1 MPRVP
6 PEASLQESEQP
17 RRDLAGDQ
25 IDWPL
30 PKKSGRD
37 ALAGLLHARRIPKLR
52 AASPALRPCKPE
64 RHIAQLR
71 GRSPGNWNPSVR
83 SLHTYRSVAAATGAA
98 ARIARC
104 VNPKSL
110 EPCNENL
117 RRFRFSP
124 LLRSGCLSEASVDI
138 ARTYIGPGGC
148 GWAFYSPIAVSPKSL
163 LLLCPLSVWPRL
175 SLHGAPLNL
184 NAAREGAIIL
194 ANLRQSA
201 HGEYGSRG

>member
-1 MPRVP
+1 MNSGKSSIRGKVPRSDASPAGLLFVPRVP
-6 PEASLQESEQP
+6 PEARLQESEQP

-37 ALAGLLHARRIPKLR
+37 ALAGLLHARRIPKLQ
-52 AASPALRPCKPE
+52 AASSALRPCKPE
-64 RHIAQLR
+64 RHIALR

-110 EPCNENL
+110 KPCKENL

-124 LLRSGCLSEASVDI
+124 LFGPDASLKQ
-138 ARTYIGPGGC
+138 
-148 GWAFYSPIAVSPKSL
+148 VSI
-163 LLLCPLSVWPRL
+163 
-175 SLHGAPLNL
+175 LHGHTSDQAGVAGLST
-184 NAAREGAIIL
+184 RR
-194 ANLRQSA
+194 LRFHRSPYSFYA
-201 HGEYGSRG
+201 HYPYGHGFPCMVRR